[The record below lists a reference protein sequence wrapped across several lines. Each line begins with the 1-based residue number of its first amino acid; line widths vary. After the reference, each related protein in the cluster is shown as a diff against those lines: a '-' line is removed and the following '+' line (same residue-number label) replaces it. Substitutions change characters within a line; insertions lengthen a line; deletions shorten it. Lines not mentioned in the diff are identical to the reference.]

1 MDGSNNIVT
10 TDGFRLGSFYYN
22 GLGLTNLT
30 NEEFSDLSDI
40 SLNATTLVSGHMIQY
55 NGTQFTNIEPT
66 ITDISFNSA
75 LLPDITNTRD
85 IGSTSRKIKDMHVAG
100 TIDVATTI
108 TTSQLSVGTATYP
121 NTYGNINQFLRSNN
135 TGTLFWSHVYLNDL
149 YDVNT
154 ASFSNNSYLNYSSSS
169 NAWVVTNLPNDNL
182 ASITQLDQT
191 LTDLSGY
198 AYGTLSTEIYDLSQ
212 DTVRDISDLSSIVFS
227 HFSTEI
233 YDLSQETLSDINDL
247 SNAFFNRI
255 DTLIGPGTAAA
266 FDTLKEIE
274 DYITGLSGNTVAGL
288 IEDVIEISGNIP
300 YTLNDLTDV
309 NTTGI
314 STGNLVKWDGS
325 SFTNTSLLHDKSNGY
340 IGIGTNNPGFPLT
353 ITSYTTDNVNNVG
366 YLDNSGVAIKQSQP
380 GAEISLYAAKGIW
393 SGTSFFAS
401 SDLRIKKDIVEMV
414 PETCMELVRKLKP
427 KKYGFV
433 DHIKHGGKEVYGF
446 IAQEVLEICPNVVT
460 TQKEFIPDIF
470 KAVENISWSR
480 VDKKWK
486 LTIHDISGFRENTVV
501 RFYLSDRKNNELMKD
516 VVNCR
521 NEPNSFLFDKIYE
534 DIFIYGHQVSDFLAL
549 DKEQIFTLHHGAI
562 LLMDEKQQQM
572 DEKQQQMEATVII
585 LEEEN
590 RILKEENGDLKKQVD
605 DMFKQLQE
613 IKTHLGI

>member
-1 MDGSNNIVT
+1 MAI
-10 TDGFRLGSFYYN
+10 R
-22 GLGLTNLT
+22 
-30 NEEFSDLSDI
+30 
-40 SLNATTLVSGHMIQY
+40 
-55 NGTQFTNIEPT
+55 
-66 ITDISFNSA
+66 
-75 LLPDITNTRD
+75 
-85 IGSTSRKIKDMHVAG
+85 
-100 TIDVATTI
+100 
-108 TTSQLSVGTATYP
+108 
-121 NTYGNINQFLRSNN
+121 
-135 TGTLFWSHVYLNDL
+135 
-149 YDVNT
+149 
-154 ASFSNNSYLNYSSSS
+154 
-169 NAWVVTNLPNDNL
+169 
-182 ASITQLDQT
+182 
-191 LTDLSGY
+191 
-198 AYGTLSTEIYDLSQ
+198 
-212 DTVRDISDLSSIVFS
+212 
-227 HFSTEI
+227 
-233 YDLSQETLSDINDL
+233 
-247 SNAFFNRI
+247 
-255 DTLIGPGTAAA
+255 
-266 FDTLKEIE
+266 
-274 DYITGLSGNTVAGL
+274 VAGL

-521 NEPNSFLFDKIYE
+521 NEPNSF
-534 DIFIYGHQVSDFLAL
+534 FI
-549 DKEQIFTLHHGAI
+549 
-562 LLMDEKQQQM
+562 
-572 DEKQQQMEATVII
+572 
-585 LEEEN
+585 
-590 RILKEENGDLKKQVD
+590 
-605 DMFKQLQE
+605 
-613 IKTHLGI
+613 